1 MKLKFQ
7 AKVHRLAASLHGI
20 LREALEAYAEWHYD
34 AFLRSTKKSQDR
46 LDAQLQSFEKYREA
60 RSNELLQLQT
70 KADDAYGYAL
80 LRADELKTQATAITR
95 DAARRRQATLEALNI
110 QRNDLNKEKP

>member
-20 LREALEAYAEWHYD
+20 LRDALEAYADWHYG
-34 AFLRSTKKSQDR
+34 AFLRSAKKSDGHW
-46 LDAQLQSFEKYREA
+46 DAQVQAFEKYREA

-80 LRADELKTQATAITR
+80 LRADELKTQATAITK

-110 QRNDLNKEKP
+110 QLNDLNKEQP